1 MTSSLSN
8 RSAVSWQRS
17 PWIRL
22 ATLVLVVGFLLL
34 RPKLDAWLNGTG
46 SVPQVTDSQDGSAE
60 PSATDISRDSTEA
73 IESFEAPDESQAASG
88 ESPASKESK
97 PAGAAASSRQEK
109 KKSSEGKEQ
118 PSSKER
124 LTEIRPDVYESL
136 AGLIYGKGSEDGHRL
151 KHILQHADDE
161 PSKKV
166 HGVFEGDRE
175 KILEW
180 IDDAWTRY
188 QKQEAT
194 VRSSLQ
200 NSRIVITA
208 KMNQRIG
215 YVGGEEG
222 ERKGH
227 PECRFLRLVVD
238 KPNKIVTAYP
248 VQSF

>member
-1 MTSSLSN
+1 MTSPITN
-8 RSAVSWQRS
+8 RNAANWQRS
-17 PWIRL
+17 PWVRL
-22 ATLVLVVGFLLL
+22 ATVLLVVGFLLL
-34 RPKLDAWLNGTG
+34 RPKLDEWFNGAG
-46 SVPQVTDSQDGSAE
+46 STPQPKVAESSDEVAPNSPVTNASENTSAGSGDSK
-60 PSATDISRDSTEA
+60 T
-73 IESFEAPDESQAASG
+73 AASD
-88 ESPASKESK
+88 ETSSKKSK
-97 PAGAAASSRQEK
+97 PLGETSSSPRTDK
-109 KKSSEGKEQ
+109 KATQGTAEE
-118 PSSKER
+118 PAKER

-151 KHILQHADDE
+151 KHIMQHAEDE

-166 HGVFEGDRE
+166 HGVYEGDRE
-175 KILEW
+175 QILEW
-180 IDDAWTRY
+180 IDDVWTRY
-188 QKQEAT
+188 QNQDST

-208 KMNQRIG
+208 KMNERIG

-248 VQSF
+248 VQSY